1 MRLMF
6 FSNTYKFQGFW
17 DMKYEIWMI
26 SFIKI
31 MIQRW
36 QNKLLAVPVV
46 VLRQNNRIWRLIY
59 KSHSPNATIQYDAFM
74 LWPTAWA
81 EYVTSKGRCGLQYF
95 YQFYG
100 GKKLWLLWNVLCWP
114 GCWYWSTYAPLPKEL
129 QPCQQKCDVC
139 GLFQI
144 VCSAGMCHLLENSGD
159 PWENFSNPHD
169 PYLSYG
175 DCVYYMFVT
184 MSTVST
190 TIDHKTCHKWA
201 LPTNFHS
208 EFLQLPATVFI
219 TLYTRRHTATI

>member
-1 MRLMF
+1 MSHQKAAVVCNTFISFMGARNCGFFEMF
-6 FSNTYKFQGFW
+6 FAGQVADIG
-17 DMKYEIWMI
+17 
-26 SFIKI
+26 
-31 MIQRW
+31 
-36 QNKLLAVPVV
+36 V
-46 VLRQNNRIWRLIY
+46 
-59 KSHSPNATIQYDAFM
+59 FM
-74 LWPTAWA
+74 
-81 EYVTSKGRCGLQYF
+81 
-95 YQFYG
+95 
-100 GKKLWLLWNVLCWP
+100 
-114 GCWYWSTYAPLPKEL
+114 PLPKEL